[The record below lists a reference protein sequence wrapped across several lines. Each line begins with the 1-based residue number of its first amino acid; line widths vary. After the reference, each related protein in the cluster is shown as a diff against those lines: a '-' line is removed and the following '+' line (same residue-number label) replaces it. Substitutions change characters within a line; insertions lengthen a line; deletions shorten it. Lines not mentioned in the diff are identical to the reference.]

1 MNSQS
6 GQGWWLALWNDH
18 GCLRLA
24 DVLGV
29 VEYWIIDR
37 FTRQMTVCRN
47 APEGLSELVVAEQ
60 DTYQTPL
67 LPGFELP
74 LARLLAVAD
83 RSGYEALLRYVR
95 E

>member
-1 MNSQS
+1 
-6 GQGWWLALWNDH
+6 
-18 GCLRLA
+18 
-24 DVLGV
+24 
-29 VEYWIIDR
+29 
-37 FTRQMTVCRN
+37 MTVCRN